1 MSKYIKKKVGKVS
14 ITQKSWLSWNML
26 QPGGASLT
34 SVRYLIIKKAI
45 LKTQTKNEKGVT
57 QGPEQRKQVNE
68 NELFVDVT
76 EELHDGKTFF
86 YHVEQDEGGCE
97 SENEEEKKVDIL
109 KYLPVTELSH

>member
-45 LKTQTKNEKGVT
+45 LTTQTKNEKSVT
-57 QGPEQRKQVNE
+57 QGPEQREQVNE
-68 NELFVDVT
+68 DKLFVDVT
-76 EELHDGKTFF
+76 EEAHDGNTFF
-86 YHVEQDEGGCE
+86 YYMEQDEGGCE
-97 SENEEEKKVDIL
+97 SKNEQEKKVNIL
-109 KYLPVTELSH
+109 EYLPVTELSH